1 MTENI
6 KTTVIIV
13 ARMQKVMVCPMWS
26 MISPDTA
33 GPTAAP
39 APALINKNIPEKKN
53 KHLFSVHGSGKF

>member
-6 KTTVIIV
+6 KTTVIIE
-13 ARMQKVMVCPMWS
+13 ARMQKVMVCPIWS

-39 APALINKNIPEKKN
+39 APAFMNVYIPEKI
-53 KHLFSVHGSGKF
+53 